1 MRKRTGI
8 GLVLGGILG
17 GLLAASIFV
26 TAMPAP
32 AAEVTRVPVPTFTPT
47 PGGSQGEY
55 AQQATH
61 FQQALAQAM
70 TEVGEL
76 LATPKINDAAWG
88 TQVAEAMDRVE
99 SAYAQLVRLQPTEN
113 WRAFHNEMTEGAAEC
128 SAAMR
133 VLDLALEE
141 QDRNAVGIVG
151 ALLQRCQTHLAIAQQ
166 LVDSL
171 ETSTKT
177 LP

>member
-26 TAMPAP
+26 SAMPAP
-32 AAEVTRVPVPTFTPT
+32 AAEVPRVPVPTFTPT
-47 PGGSQGEY
+47 PGGPQGDY

-61 FQQALAQAM
+61 YQQALAQAM
-70 TEVGEL
+70 TQVGEL
-76 LATPKINDAAWG
+76 LAAPRLSDATWG
-88 TQVAEAMDRVE
+88 MQVAEAMDRVE
-99 SAYAQLVRLQPTEN
+99 SAYAQLVRLQPPEN

-133 VLDLALEE
+133 VLDLTLEE
-141 QDRNAVGIVG
+141 QDRTAVGVAG
-151 ALLQRCQTHLAIAQQ
+151 ALLQRCQMHLATAQQ
-166 LVDSL
+166 LVERV
-171 ETSTKT
+171 ETSIESQ
-177 LP
+177 P

>member
-8 GLVLGGILG
+8 GLVLGGIIG

-26 TAMPAP
+26 SAMPAP

-47 PGGSQGEY
+47 PGGMLGDY
-55 AQQATH
+55 AQQATQH
-61 FQQALAQAM
+61 QQALAQAM

-76 LATPKINDAAWG
+76 LATPQLTDVTWG

-99 SAYAQLVRLQPTEN
+99 SAYTQLVRLEPTES
-113 WRAFHNEMTEGAAEC
+113 WRAFHGEMTAGAAEC

-141 QDRNAVGIVG
+141 QERNAVGVVS
-151 ALLQRCQTHLAIAQQ
+151 ALLQRCQTHLATAQQ
-166 LVDSL
+166 LVVDL
-171 ETSTKT
+171 ETGNGAK
-177 LP
+177 